1 MTPRQKFELV
11 ANSYGCCI
19 LEFAENDLPFGARR
33 ALLRAGV
40 VHMYGHKIWLNHPQE
55 EIEAA
60 IAAALLEKELPGPW
74 TNSWYPFV
82 GSLTRFFSERKS

>member
-1 MTPRQKFELV
+1 
-11 ANSYGCCI
+11 
-19 LEFAENDLPFGARR
+19 
-33 ALLRAGV
+33 
-40 VHMYGHKIWLNHPQE
+40 MYGHKIWLNHPQE